1 MLIYQRVID
10 NVCVYMCVCVGA
22 IYTRGGGGRVLA
34 GVMNGVEISF
44 VFHLANETSCYY
56 LHFVRQLTDL
66 FRALFLSFFLL
77 FFHRA
82 RKVNTFQRISREIL
96 KPWNSPRPFRR

>member
-10 NVCVYMCVCVGA
+10 NVCVYICVGVGA

-66 FRALFLSFFLL
+66 FRALFLSVFLSFL
-77 FFHRA
+77 PSSSKSKHVSTHF
-82 RKVNTFQRISREIL
+82 T
-96 KPWNSPRPFRR
+96 